1 MNVTFLVLLLQRSL
15 THGLT
20 TNTFDEN
27 NDETFF
33 LNQIADIIK
42 ENPDQNTNH
51 KYPSMESESDK
62 SLFTARKIMLLTK
75 IAILHIAYVISI

>member
-1 MNVTFLVLLLQRSL
+1 MSHISHLHNHFIMSVTFLVLLLQRSL

-42 ENPDQNTNH
+42 ENRDQITNH
-51 KYPSMESESDK
+51 KYQ
-62 SLFTARKIMLLTK
+62 R
-75 IAILHIAYVISI
+75 